1 MPLFNNFHAK
11 QNTSDNSRYKY
22 TNLIQINI
30 RQHNKNTCQKIET
43 SGSEII
49 SLSNFDQSLT

>member
-11 QNTSDNSRYKY
+11 QNTSDNSRDNFD
-22 TNLIQINI
+22 TNI

-43 SGSEII
+43 SGSETI

>member
-11 QNTSDNSRYKY
+11 QNTSDNSRDNIIY
-22 TNLIQINI
+22 TNI